1 MKAQPNVASVTL
13 AWNASAGSGVVG
25 YYLYEGSAS
34 RNYTNRIAAG
44 NVTAATVSG
53 LDPGTTYYFAV
64 TAYDNNGLESEP
76 SSEVT
81 YTPSAS
87 SGTYYGTSLGDP
99 TQAAADS
106 DGDTLSTLVEYAV
119 GTDPLDST
127 DAQAGIRIFI
137 TQTGSASYLTMQYKS
152 RVNAAMLQLNYVPE
166 VSADNG
172 TWFSDG
178 SHVQIMSVA
187 PLDTEFNWVTV
198 QDTTPLSPKAS
209 RFMRLRVALEGTL
222 QSTTPAWI
230 GTDTLLR
237 GNNLTLFSQR
247 MVRPVRCAGT
257 VDSVNLTGFSDTSA
271 QFAAGQFGTNGTP
284 AYVELEDGA
293 MINISQTDT
302 NRVNLA
308 ANGAQAP
315 SAGES
320 YRIRAQF
327 TVASLFGTN
336 NETGLTAGPSPAEAD
351 NVLLYDAK
359 RQNTLIVFY
368 YSNPTQ
374 TAWSGWVRA
383 DTLKADGEEVIE
395 PNEGVMVRRI
405 VANDAHLYMCGPIK
419 AGLAG
424 VQVQPGFNLLG
435 TLNSSSSLALSSLNL
450 YTGDSSSGLLAG
462 INPSASDNLIVVSP
476 DGSLG
481 TFFYYSQP
489 GLFEGWLNAKGYAA
503 ADNVLI
509 PAGSAF
515 FINRQA
521 PTGFSWALP
530 VQP

>member
-1 MKAQPNVASVTL
+1 
-13 AWNASAGSGVVG
+13 
-25 YYLYEGSAS
+25 
-34 RNYTNRIAAG
+34 
-44 NVTAATVSG
+44 
-53 LDPGTTYYFAV
+53 
-64 TAYDNNGLESEP
+64 
-76 SSEVT
+76 
-81 YTPSAS
+81 
-87 SGTYYGTSLGDP
+87 
-99 TQAAADS
+99 
-106 DGDTLSTLVEYAV
+106 
-119 GTDPLDST
+119 
-127 DAQAGIRIFI
+127 
-137 TQTGSASYLTMQYKS
+137 
-152 RVNAAMLQLNYVPE
+152 
-166 VSADNG
+166 
-172 TWFSDG
+172 
-178 SHVQIMSVA
+178 
-187 PLDTEFNWVTV
+187 
-198 QDTTPLSPKAS
+198 
-209 RFMRLRVALEGTL
+209 
-222 QSTTPAWI
+222 
-230 GTDTLLR
+230 
-237 GNNLTLFSQR
+237 
-247 MVRPVRCAGT
+247 
-257 VDSVNLTGFSDTSA
+257 
-271 QFAAGQFGTNGTP
+271 
-284 AYVELEDGA
+284 

-302 NRVNLA
+302 NRLNLA

-351 NVLLYDAK
+351 NVILYDAK

-368 YSNPTQ
+368 YSNRTQ

-489 GLFEGWLNAKGYAA
+489 GLFQGWLNAKGYAA